1 MLTYILLFLQLFR
14 TNRKALNSPLVNLNT
29 EYNIINA
36 VITQKRISSIYVN
49 ILLVLNDFLSI
60 LKMSNKIE
68 IKKPFNI
75 NITNKYA

>member
-1 MLTYILLFLQLFR
+1 MLTYILIFLRLFR
-14 TNRKALNSPLVNLNT
+14 TNKNALNSPLVNLNT

-36 VITQKRISSIYVN
+36 VITQNRISSIYVT

-68 IKKPFNI
+68 IKKPFSI
-75 NITNKYA
+75 NIINKYA